1 MKNRG
6 KRQFIVLLALIFL
19 LAGCAK
25 DDVGSTDGI
34 ISSEPDDSSSQQTA
48 SAALTS
54 FSLPYISGETW
65 NPTDC
70 SDGTQQV
77 LGSLLY
83 EGLFVLDRSFAV
95 HNVLC
100 DSYTVSADFTS
111 YTFNIRSGVTFSDGS
126 ALSASDVSSA
136 VKSAMSSARYGA
148 RLSSISSVS
157 AGNGAVTI
165 ALKTANNDLPAL
177 LDIPV
182 VKAST
187 ADDDIPVGTGP
198 YVYAKDDDGAYLAKN
213 ANWWQ
218 GKSLPLERIELTS
231 VTDSSLMPYQF
242 SSREFHFVTTDL
254 TATGSLSY
262 SGDVVTTDAPTTILQ
277 YIGFNCQSSLFSDAA
292 VRSALSLGVDRNYIV
307 SAFLLGHAQ
316 SAAFPVSPASALYP
330 SSIEKTYSSESF
342 ASAMSGCGMNS
353 GSKHRATMIV
363 CSDNSFKV
371 SAAKYI
377 ASALSLYDIDIT
389 VEELPYDQ
397 YAAAL
402 GAGNFDLYYG
412 EVKMTSD
419 FNCSALV
426 GTGGSLNYGGFSDA
440 ALDMLIKSAAAA
452 PDSNRSTSFL
462 ALQTRFQSDEPIIP
476 IAFKT
481 QSYVMPDG
489 AADDIT
495 PTAAC
500 AFYDFSSWK
509 LHING

>member
-6 KRQFIVLLALIFL
+6 KRQLIVLLAFIFL

-48 SAALTS
+48 SAALSS
-54 FSLPYISGETW
+54 FSLPYINGETW
-65 NPTDC
+65 NPMDC

-95 HNVLC
+95 QNVLC
-100 DSYTVSADFTS
+100 DSYTASADFMS

-126 ALSASDVSSA
+126 TLSASDVASA
-136 VKSAMSSARYGA
+136 IKSAMSSARYSA

-157 AGNGAVTI
+157 TGNGTVTI
-165 ALKTANNDLPAL
+165 ALNTANNDLPAL

-182 VKAST
+182 VKDSA
-187 ADDDIPVGTGP
+187 AADIPVGTGP
-198 YVYAKDDDGAYLAKN
+198 YVYAKDDGGAYLAKN

-218 GKSLPLERIELTS
+218 GKSLPLDRIELTA

-262 SGDVVTTDAPTTILQ
+262 SGDVVTKDAPTTIFQ

-292 VRSALSLGVDRNYIV
+292 VRRALSIGVDRDYIV
-307 SAFLLGHAQ
+307 SAFFLGHAQ

-330 SSIEKTYSSESF
+330 SSIEKAYSAESF
-342 ASAMSGCGMNS
+342 DSAMSGCGMDS
-353 GSKHRATMIV
+353 GAKHKATMIV

-481 QSYVMPDG
+481 QSYIMPGG

-509 LHING
+509 LHINS